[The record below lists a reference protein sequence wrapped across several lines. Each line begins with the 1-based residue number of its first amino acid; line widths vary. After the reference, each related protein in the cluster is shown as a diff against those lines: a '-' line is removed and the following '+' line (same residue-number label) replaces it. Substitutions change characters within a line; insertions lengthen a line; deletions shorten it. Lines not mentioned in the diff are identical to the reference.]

1 VQCVQLQPRG
11 AGAQVARHMHDPNS
25 IIDARSVSPGKSCPD
40 HVFLCP
46 PILLIKNS
54 VWARRGPN
62 RRVPRR
68 ASSPSHCNHTYTLR
82 SNIFVLDRIVFRFG
96 TEGLAKTAFPM
107 NIAILYGKS
116 RSERLLRISR
126 VSCITLGILWF
137 SEVGCIPI

>member
-1 VQCVQLQPRG
+1 MG
-11 AGAQVARHMHDPNS
+11 AKGPES
-25 IIDARSVSPGKSCPD
+25 ARSTPRFFAVALQS
-40 HVFLCP
+40 HV
-46 PILLIKNS
+46 
-54 VWARRGPN
+54 
-62 RRVPRR
+62 
-68 ASSPSHCNHTYTLR
+68 YTAVQY
-82 SNIFVLDRIVFRFG
+82 FVLDRIVLRFG